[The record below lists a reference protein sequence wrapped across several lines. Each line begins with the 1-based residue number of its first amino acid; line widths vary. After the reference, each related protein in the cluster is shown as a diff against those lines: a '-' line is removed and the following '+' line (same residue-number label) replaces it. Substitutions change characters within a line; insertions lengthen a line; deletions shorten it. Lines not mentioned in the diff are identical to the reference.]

1 MEKWDWDKKLS
12 FENVMTHRSVIQRN
26 SGMTF
31 QWKYEIFGEKVRLWS
46 KVSFLKLDGPSVCH
60 LQEFTASRCQCWNTV
75 LTSFLPWIAKSCNV
89 SVGNCCTLG
98 SFEIVGFVP
107 VVQTTESAHLSL
119 QIRINGNKDRLTPV
133 PSHLQQ
139 IKHYRTIN
147 ENSEVWVIVANFRLC

>member
-12 FENVMTHRSVIQRN
+12 FENVMTHWSVIQRN
-26 SGMTF
+26 SIKHFNENTKF
-31 QWKYEIFGEKVRLWS
+31 FVKKWDWS

-60 LQEFTASRCQCWNTV
+60 LQEFTASRCQCRNTV
-75 LTSFLPWIAKSCNV
+75 LTSFLPWISESCNV
-89 SVGNCCTLG
+89 SVGDCCTLG
-98 SFEIVGFVP
+98 SFEIIGFIP

-139 IKHYRTIN
+139 IKHYRTTN

>member
-1 MEKWDWDKKLS
+1 MWWPIGLLFKG
-12 FENVMTHRSVIQRN
+12 IQLN
-26 SGMTF
+26 ISMKI
-31 QWKYEIFGEKVRLWS
+31 WEIFCEKVRLWS

-75 LTSFLPWIAKSCNV
+75 LTSFLPWIAESCNV
-89 SVGNCCTLG
+89 SVGDCCTLG

-139 IKHYRTIN
+139 IKL
-147 ENSEVWVIVANFRLC
+147 IVLLMRIQRSGWLWPILDYGNLFQKKNYVHE

>member
-12 FENVMTHRSVIQRN
+12 FENVMTHWSVIQRI
-26 SGMTF
+26 SMKI
-31 QWKYEIFGEKVRLWS
+31 WEIFCEKVRLWS

-60 LQEFTASRCQCWNTV
+60 LQEFTASRCQCWNTL
-75 LTSFLPWIAKSCNV
+75 LTSFLPWIAESCNV
-89 SVGNCCTLG
+89 SVGHCCTLG

-139 IKHYRTIN
+139 IKHYRTTN

>member
-1 MEKWDWDKKLS
+1 MWWPIGLLFKG
-12 FENVMTHRSVIQRN
+12 IQLN
-26 SGMTF
+26 ISMKI
-31 QWKYEIFGEKVRLWS
+31 QIFCEQVRLWS

-75 LTSFLPWIAKSCNV
+75 LTSFLPWIAESCNV
-89 SVGNCCTLG
+89 SVGDCCTLG

-119 QIRINGNKDRLTPV
+119 QICINGNKDRLTPV

-139 IKHYRTIN
+139 IKHYSTIN